1 MSRSLGTWDEV
12 LRELL
17 GLCGSKH
24 FLQGL
29 MFYVGH
35 DFYESSVGQNILRG
49 SANLQRSKLRVGA
62 NYFFAR
68 LQKFLRGLIFLFAWV
83 NFSFE
88 FKNVLVPLFY
98 FVLDLINCD

>member
-1 MSRSLGTWDEV
+1 MSRNLGTWDEV

-35 DFYESSVGQNILRG
+35 DFYESSVGQNI
-49 SANLQRSKLRVGA
+49 
-62 NYFFAR
+62 
-68 LQKFLRGLIFLFAWV
+68 FAWV
-83 NFSFE
+83 S
-88 FKNVLVPLFY
+88 
-98 FVLDLINCD
+98 